1 MDELNEFIE
10 NELLRI
16 KLSEDDW
23 GWLTFEDESRKNT
36 LLEIRAKVK
45 TLGLLP
51 VSKSFAKQYAEFCVM
66 SDREGMPLLELDDF
80 IKHYCC

>member
-51 VSKSFAKQYAEFCVM
+51 VSNMLNINRGFAVFNEAKQELIF
-66 SDREGMPLLELDDF
+66 SEGEN
-80 IKHYCC
+80 IKIV